1 MTTRRQPP
9 KAPDP
14 ADALLA
20 LCREIVAC
28 QEALSACVAQARL
41 HLQAGLDADR
51 MRPVFQQHAEEAARL
66 RTLVDA
72 LGERLREKS
81 VAPGRREEV
90 RQAVEGVK
98 ARLARLV
105 DQTDANYATAS
116 RKGVR
121 IPGVGGRPYPRK
133 RT

>member
-1 MTTRRQPP
+1 MTRPSQN
-9 KAPDP
+9 APDP

-28 QEALSACVAQARL
+28 QEALSACAAQARS
-41 HLQAGLDADR
+41 HLQDGLDADR
-51 MRPVFQQHAEEAARL
+51 MKPAFQRHAEEAARL

-72 LGERLREKS
+72 LGKSLKERA

-98 ARLARLV
+98 MRLARLA
-105 DQTDANYATAS
+105 DETDANFATAS

-133 RT
+133 RP

>member
-1 MTTRRQPP
+1 MTARRQPP
-9 KAPDP
+9 KTPDP

-28 QEALSACVAQARL
+28 QDALSASVAQARS
-41 HLQAGLDADR
+41 HLQDGLDADR
-51 MRPVFQQHAEEAARL
+51 MKSAFQQHAEEAARL

-72 LGERLREKS
+72 LGKSLKERA

-90 RQAVEGVK
+90 RQAVDGVK